1 MGQQLVF
8 PPFQLDLDS
17 ECLFRGEEQ
26 VALSQRPTA
35 VLQYLAMQAPQ
46 VISKSELIE
55 KIWEGYNAQAGPKQS
70 VAEIRKA
77 LGDSRS
83 APRFIK
89 TVGRD
94 GYQFIAPVSYE
105 ESFPSFAPQDYGYG
119 NARNGHPS
127 PLPAPPHS
135 SFVGR
140 ATELVEL
147 HSSFARAQ
155 QGERQLVFIGGEAGI
170 GKTALVDAFLAQLPR
185 TKNIWVSRGQCI
197 EHYGEGEAYLPILD
211 ALGRWMHHIDQPRL
225 LAFLKRYAPA
235 WLVQLPALAADP
247 ALLSTLQH
255 NTQGATQ
262 ARMLREFVEALE
274 ALTMGATDCGAPTVV
289 LVLEDLHWSDSSTF
303 DLLSEFIRRQEKARV
318 LIVGTYR
325 PGAGFQA
332 HHPFR
337 SMLRHLHHQHL
348 CREIMLAPLGQE
360 ATSLYLE
367 RRFPDNALPNS
378 LALALHQ
385 HTGGTPFFLEALTN
399 EMIERGIVTQR
410 AGQWVLQ
417 NDPSVVLAEIP
428 TTVRHL
434 VDSQIQRLSEHERRI
449 LETASL
455 IDLAFSAATVAA
467 VLDMDIAVIEQIC
480 ADLVE
485 RHYIQAA
492 GHTTWPDK
500 TESSQYSFRH
510 SIYRT
515 LWQEHLR
522 VAQQQRFHLKI
533 AKRHEEAYGK
543 QASKIALELALHF
556 EKGREYKNAV
566 RYLHQA
572 AGNALQR
579 SASREAI
586 ALLTKAQKL
595 LSALSDSP
603 ERVQQELEI
612 QVSLGSALMIADGF
626 GSSTASQAYARARE
640 LCQQAGETPR
650 LFSVLRGLGRFYMLQ
665 ADYPVAREIGEQQ
678 LKLASTLNAPER
690 LLEGHQQLAHVFFH
704 TGHSRKAQ
712 QHLEQAIKIY
722 DPQKHSSHSSFYGQD
737 ARVTC
742 QALAPLALW
751 TLGHPN
757 RALKRCQQALKLGRS
772 FGYPPSLAF
781 ALSFAASFFYYRRDL
796 AAVQQQAEELIA
808 LATEQDFPLWLSQ
821 GKFWQGWVL
830 YERGHQEEG
839 IQQMSAALAA
849 WQATGAQLGIPYL
862 RACLALAL
870 HKAGRQE
877 EALTML
883 EVALEGIN
891 EKGEAFWAAE
901 VYRLK
906 GEMLLDFC
914 AAPTKKR
921 PPCAAPT
928 LRQQMRSS
936 RSAKRP
942 RR

>member
-1 MGQQLVF
+1 MGKQVVF
-8 PPFQLDLDS
+8 PPFRLDLDS
-17 ECLFRGEEQ
+17 GDLFRGKEQ
-26 VALSQRPTA
+26 VALSRYSA
-35 VLQYLAMQAPQ
+35 VVLQHLATQAPRIVTTDALRKQ
-46 VISKSELIE
+46 AWGKYPTKS
-55 KIWEGYNAQAGPKQS
+55 GPKRS
-70 VAEIRKA
+70 VSQLRKC
-77 LGDSRS
+77 LGDTVTT
-83 APRFIK
+83 PRFIK
-89 TVGRD
+89 TVGRE

-105 ESFPSFAPQDYGYG
+105 ESLPSFGARANGYG
-119 NARNGHPS
+119 DTRNGHPPS
-127 PLPAPPHS
+127 PLVPSQS

-140 ATELVEL
+140 AAELAEL

-155 QGERQLVFIGGEAGI
+155 QGERQLVFIGGEAGL
-170 GKTALVDAFLAQLPR
+170 GKTALVDAFLAQLPP
-185 TKNIWVSRGQCI
+185 TQDIWVSRGQCI

-211 ALGRWMHHIDQPRL
+211 ALGRWMHQIDQTRL

-235 WLVQLPALAADP
+235 WLVQLPALVADP
-247 ALLSTLQH
+247 TLLSTLQPS
-255 NTQGATQ
+255 TQGATQ

-274 ALTMGATDCGAPTVV
+274 ALTMGATDCGAPTVI

-303 DLLSEFIRRQEKARV
+303 DLLSDFIRRQKKARV
-318 LIVGTYR
+318 LIIGTYR
-325 PGAGFQA
+325 PGSGLQA

-337 SMLRHLHHQHL
+337 SMLQHLHRQHL
-348 CREIMLAPLGQE
+348 CREIVLTPLGQE

-367 RRFPDNALPNS
+367 RRFLDNALPNS

-385 HTGGTPFFLEALTN
+385 RTGGIPFFLEALTT
-399 EMIERGIVTQR
+399 EMVERDILTQR

-417 NDPSVVLAEIP
+417 ADPSMVLADIP

-434 VDSQIQRLSEHERRI
+434 VDSQIQRLSEQERRI

-455 IDLAFSAATVAA
+455 VDLAFSAATVAA
-467 VLDMDIAVIEQIC
+467 VLDMDIAVIEQMC

-492 GHTTWPDK
+492 GHITWPDR
-500 TESSQYSFRH
+500 TESNQYSFRH

-522 VAQQQRFHLKI
+522 VTQQQRFHLKI

-556 EKGREYKNAV
+556 EKGREYKSAV
-566 RYLHQA
+566 RYLQQA
-572 AGNALQR
+572 ASNALQR

-595 LSALSDSP
+595 LIALSDSP
-603 ERVQQELEI
+603 ERIQQELDI
-612 QVSLGSALMIADGF
+612 QVSLGSALMIANGF

-640 LCQQAGETPR
+640 LCQQVGETPR

-712 QHLEQAIKIY
+712 RHLEQAIKIY
-722 DPQKHSSHSSFYGQD
+722 DPQKHSSHGSFYGQD

-751 TLGHPN
+751 TLGHPD
-757 RALKRCQQALKLGRS
+757 RALKRCRQALKLGRS
-772 FGYPPSLAF
+772 FGYPHSLAF

-830 YERGHQEEG
+830 FEHGHQAEG

-862 RACLALAL
+862 RTCLALAL

-877 EALTML
+877 EGLTML
-883 EVALEGIN
+883 EIALEGIH
-891 EKGEAFWAAE
+891 EKGEAFWVAE

-906 GEMLLDFC
+906 GEMLLDRC
-914 AAPTKKR
+914 VAPTKKR
-921 PPCAAPT
+921 PPRKATA
-928 LRQQMRSS
+928 LSRQMRSPH
-936 RSAKRP
+936 SAKRSLQ
-942 RR
+942 